1 VAPAPLRLPPLY
13 PILDLGVLSERSLG
27 PLEVLDAWLDSG
39 VTFWQLRAKGVPT
52 GALLDLVDTA
62 VERSQRA
69 GARIIVNDRADLALV
84 AGADGVHVG
93 QMDLPPASVR
103 RISGEAF
110 VVGLSTHTDE
120 QVDRAC
126 LEPVSY
132 VAIGPVFSTASK
144 VGATDPVVGI
154 DGVRSAAGRVA
165 RRRIPIVAIGGVTLD
180 SAPRILAAGAAS
192 VAVISDL
199 LIGDPAARIR
209 QYQKA
214 LSGLTL

>member
-1 VAPAPLRLPPLY
+1 VARTRLPPLY
-13 PILDLGVLSERSLG
+13 PILDLAALAERRLG
-27 PLEVLDAWLDSG
+27 PLEVLDAWLASG
-39 VTFWQLRAKGVPT
+39 VTFWQLRAKQVPS
-52 GALLDLVDTA
+52 GALLDLIDAA
-62 VERSQRA
+62 VERSHRV

-93 QMDLPPASVR
+93 QTDLSPAAVR
-103 RISGEAF
+103 RMSGQAF
-110 VVGLSTHTDE
+110 VVGVSTHTDE
-120 QVDRAC
+120 QVDAAC

-132 VAIGPVFSTASK
+132 VAIGPVFATASK
-144 VGATDPVVGI
+144 VGATDPAVGL

-165 RRRIPIVAIGGVTLD
+165 RQRIPIVAIGGVTLD
-180 SAPRILAAGAAS
+180 GAPRILAAGAAS